1 MGNRLIFR
9 SDRPRFKIIINN
21 IQTAGFISPVNRT
34 VPPIKSHIVYQI
46 KILIHAN
53 GTVTADI
60 GCEQVTAKHTVMPT
74 YSRPESMIVT
84 IQSFRENRVL
94 NSYVDSRKLQTMS
107 CGITMVYMAIKR
119 HILIQPPAAGAMID
133 NNITHTVTSQ
143 SIIPEEHILR
153 PPTETHMADNNIMRI
168 KQERSP
174 CYTNSIPRSCL
185 TCNSDI
191 RSTDVYRGFQPDN
204 TRNIE
209 HNNTRTTGLTCLTQ
223 RSGPTVSQRIDHN
236 YFSSTST
243 GSIGPSPFCPGKGRY
258 VALY

>member
-1 MGNRLIFR
+1 MPMEQLRLILDANKLR
-9 SDRPRFKIIINN
+9 
-21 IQTAGFISPVNRT
+21 QTYCYA
-34 VPPIKSHIVYQI
+34 
-46 KILIHAN
+46 
-53 GTVTADI
+53 
-60 GCEQVTAKHTVMPT
+60 T

-243 GSIGPSPFCPGKGRY
+243 GSIGPSPFCPRERQVCCSLLNPQAWMPMVYKD
-258 VALY
+258 VLE

>member
-1 MGNRLIFR
+1 
-9 SDRPRFKIIINN
+9 
-21 IQTAGFISPVNRT
+21 
-34 VPPIKSHIVYQI
+34 
-46 KILIHAN
+46 
-53 GTVTADI
+53 
-60 GCEQVTAKHTVMPT
+60 
-74 YSRPESMIVT
+74 MIVT
-84 IQSFRENRVL
+84 IQSFRKNRVL
-94 NSYVDSRKLQTMS
+94 NSYVDSRKLQTMP
-107 CGITMVYMAIKR
+107 CGIAIVYMAVNR
-119 HILIQPPAAGAMID
+119 HVFIQSPTGRAVID